1 MNRHAQVVSPGIA
14 AGLGLLWMLALSFVF
29 PALASPVAL
38 AIGASAG
45 LVLAFR
51 DRLPH
56 ESPAFRLG
64 LAILAIASATFVWV
78 SLQPGYIGI

>member
-1 MNRHAQVVSPGIA
+1 MSPRAQLATAGVS
-14 AGLGLLWMLALSFVF
+14 AGTGLLATLGLSFVF
-29 PALASPVAL
+29 PALASPMAL
-38 AIGASAG
+38 AVGAAAG
-45 LVLAFR
+45 VGLAFR

-64 LAILAIASATFVWV
+64 LAALGIASAVVIWL